1 MSKSNVFVYI
11 SEINFHL
18 GHIQFTLQKNPG
30 PTTSGVI
37 YIFAIKIFWFALD
50 LQVTAQ
56 IFTSLQ
62 FPEGGYCRHQWADQ
76 RGPRTVLGHLLPMSI
91 SSLSAL
97 FLTSRHIS
105 MAYILTEMP
114 PNDCRANFKP
124 PALGALIC
132 YMWLYVTVWVG
143 VCNCIAY
150 SKVRLPSEKPSLL

>member
-1 MSKSNVFVYI
+1 MKLIFIWGTFSLHYRK
-11 SEINFHL
+11 
-18 GHIQFTLQKNPG
+18 IQGQ
-30 PTTSGVI
+30 TTSGVI
-37 YIFAIKIFWFALD
+37 YIFAIKTFWFALG

-56 IFTSLQ
+56 IFTNLQ

-114 PNDCRANFKP
+114 PNDCRANFKL